1 MASIQGLCHEGLK
14 YIDEDTGEEKLIPRA
29 NVQDGYVYTIGDS
42 ERKDHL
48 MMLCLQK
55 YPHLDK
61 MTVELFV
68 DHYMN
73 HPDEMEKNM
82 RNDKEYMKK
91 FKC

>member
-1 MASIQGLCHEGLK
+1 MSIEGICHEGLK
-14 YIDEDTGEEKLIPRA
+14 YIEDGEEKLIPRA
-29 NVQDGYVYTIGDS
+29 NIQDGYKYNIKDS
-42 ERKDHL
+42 EKKDHL

-73 HPDEMEKNM
+73 HPDDMEQNM